1 MDVLTGIKTLIS
13 SVPQNIINLISNQN
27 TEVVWFIMLILCF
40 LSILVFLRL
49 FGYVGLYVYSAIAII
64 AANIQVLKQA
74 NFNFFSSINE
84 KIIPFYE
91 PSPIALG
98 TILFAS
104 TFLCTDI
111 LSEYYGK
118 EKARKNVLI
127 GFCSFFLMTI
137 LMLVTIGIQP
147 AEGEWVSMVQDS
159 LAILFTPMT
168 SIFVASM
175 IAYLISQYFDIWF
188 FNYLKTISS
197 NKLLWLRNNVSTA
210 VSSLIDNTIFSI
222 FAWIILNPNPFPLS
236 DVIMTFILGVYLLRV
251 FIALLDTPFI
261 YLAKYFI
268 PEEKNPSPEM
278 G

>member
-13 SVPQNIINLISNQN
+13 AIPQNIINLISNQN
-27 TEVVWFIMLILCF
+27 TEVVWFIMLVLCF

-147 AEGEWVSMVQDS
+147 AEDEWVSMVQES

-188 FNYLKTISS
+188 FSYLKTVSS
-197 NKLLWLRNNVSTA
+197 NNLLWLRNNVSTA

-251 FIALLDTPFI
+251 FIAILDTPFI

-268 PEEKNPSPEM
+268 PEEKNSSPEM

>member
-13 SVPQNIINLISNQN
+13 SIPQNIINLISNQN

-147 AEGEWVSMVQDS
+147 AEDEWVSMVQES

-188 FNYLKTISS
+188 FSYLKTISS

-268 PEEKNPSPEM
+268 PEEKNSSPEM

>member
-1 MDVLTGIKTLIS
+1 MDVLTSIKTLIS
-13 SVPQNIINLISNQN
+13 SIPQNIINLISNQN

-40 LSILVFLRL
+40 ISILVFLRL

-147 AEGEWVSMVQDS
+147 AEDEWVSMVQES

-188 FNYLKTISS
+188 FSYLKTVSS

-251 FIALLDTPFI
+251 FIAILDTPFI
-261 YLAKYFI
+261 YLARYFI
-268 PEEKNPSPEM
+268 PKEKNSSPEM